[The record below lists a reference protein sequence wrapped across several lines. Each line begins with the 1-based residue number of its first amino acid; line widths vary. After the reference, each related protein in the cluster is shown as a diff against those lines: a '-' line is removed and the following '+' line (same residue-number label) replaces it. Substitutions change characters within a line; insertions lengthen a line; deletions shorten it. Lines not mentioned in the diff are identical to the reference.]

1 MREVYTAV
9 HLLHYLLG
17 IEEEWK
23 GRNTSGYYTQVE
35 GSGVDKVG
43 GMELLNAQSD
53 CSIFE

>member
-17 IEEEWK
+17 TEEEWK

-35 GSGVDKVG
+35 GSRVDEVG
-43 GMELLNAQSD
+43 GMELLNA
-53 CSIFE
+53 